1 MGEVN
6 PDDTK
11 PTVQLTEIDR
21 LFPFYFIVDEG
32 MSIIKKGPSLEKIL
46 SFSNE
51 STNAFHSIFYIIK
64 PKSNAHPD
72 FVYLK
77 SIASKFV
84 LIGIQGL
91 NNTILKGQFEY
102 RDQQN
107 HIVFFGSLWAEE
119 HEKLLELGL
128 TYSDFPAYDAI
139 FDIQQMTSVLKNEQE
154 DLEKLKQ
161 ELTIINHSSD
171 LFLNLHSSGLIR
183 KSSPSSRA
191 ILGYEPSEMIGLQ
204 FQDLFLD
211 SEGIDIKKEIAEIV
225 STGKS
230 KNFTTYIL
238 SKQQQK
244 IGISIS
250 LSPVINNTKNTTQI
264 ICVIRNINERLKNLE
279 EIRNLAS
286 FPNENPNPIFRIDI
300 NGKILFYNKNAKSI
314 SNVIFEGT
322 IFNINNFWSHI
333 LMLKP
338 GDKQI
343 TVDVIAN
350 DRNYSFKIIKREE
363 SEEYNVYG
371 SDITDRVETEQRAQD
386 NFNKLNNFLE
396 STNDV
401 YYLVYQKNKPKNFF
415 TSRWPLFMGFNPKA
429 SDVWEEKRE
438 CILDEYKKVYDD
450 AMREFHLNG
459 SMTVRYKVK
468 NKVSGQVRS
477 ILEEGKIKFDSN
489 LNDEVIS
496 GRLTDITASET
507 YRNQVRES
515 EERFQLITESMPVMI
530 WVSGQDNKVTYTNQ
544 ASRDFFGFD
553 LKDIP
558 NQSVFAE
565 IVHPDHRKTAIDEW
579 MLHLLAKQKCEM
591 RYLVKNKDGEYRWVY
606 EIAVPRYT
614 HENEFLGYIGTAFD
628 ITSERKMF
636 FTLEEEKRKYEMIS
650 NKSADIIFLINKD
663 GIIEYVSPSIKRILG
678 YTEKETV
685 GKYFFSLQAEGS
697 NLSIEDF
704 SQNHLG
710 IQRALSFQMQD
721 NQKELKWV
729 EAVYSNISEDE
740 LGGDKL
746 LIHVRDINEQYMAQ
760 TMVIENEAK
769 YRNLFSN
776 MNLGI
781 MEVDNEE
788 RILYV
793 NPSFERISGYSQ
805 DDLLGNKA
813 DHIFLNELS
822 EKEINLQERRN
833 RQHGKEG
840 LYEIRIKKKNGDLA
854 TWVISGAP
862 TFDMKGKVRGSI
874 GIHWDVTEIRDLET
888 KILFESVQKE
898 KELMEARLQAEEEQ
912 RDVIGRDLH
921 DGVGQML
928 AYISVYFNIL
938 KEKET
943 ISGED
948 IDKAQST
955 IKKTIEEV
963 RRLSRN
969 LAPPAIKDL
978 GFREAVIELIGSYSI
993 IPKPSF
999 KLKIYKG
1006 KDPEKFLHEHKIMM
1020 FRVLQELSSNT
1031 FKYANA
1037 NKVDI
1042 KIEQNKKGMQMLYKD
1057 DGIGFEIAT
1066 VKKGIGLK
1074 SILSRVEFYGG
1085 DVNIKTNP
1093 GEGNEVFINLPF
1105 ELTL

>member
-1 MGEVN
+1 MGEVKSN
-6 PDDTK
+6 DTK
-11 PTVQLTEIDR
+11 TTVQLPEIDR

-32 MSIIKKGPSLEKIL
+32 MSIIKKGPSLEKML
-46 SFSNE
+46 SSRHD
-51 STNAFHSIFYIIK
+51 SSDAFHNSFYIIK
-64 PKSNAHPD
+64 PKSSTYPD
-72 FVYLK
+72 FEQLK
-77 SIASKFV
+77 AICSGFV
-84 LIGIQGL
+84 LIGLHGF
-91 NNTILKGQFEY
+91 NNTLLKGQFEH
-102 RDQQN
+102 RADENQ
-107 HIVFFGSLWAEE
+107 IVFFGSLWAEE

-128 TYSDFPAYDAI
+128 TYTDFPAYDAI
-139 FDIQQMTSVLKNEQE
+139 FDIQQMKSVLKNEQE
-154 DLEKLKQ
+154 DMERLKQ
-161 ELTIINHSSD
+161 EITIINHSSD

-183 KSSPSSRA
+183 KSSPSA
-191 ILGYEPSEMIGLQ
+191 KEMLGYEPSEMIGMQ
-204 FQDLFLD
+204 FQDLLLD
-211 SEGIDIKKEIAEIV
+211 SQAFDIKKEITEII

-230 KNFTTYIL
+230 KNYTTYL
-238 SKQQQK
+238 VSKLHQEV
-244 IGISIS
+244 GSSIS
-250 LSPVINNTKNTTQI
+250 LSPVLNSTKNTTQI
-264 ICVIRNINERLKNLE
+264 ICVIRNVTERLKNIE

-286 FPNENPNPIFRIDI
+286 FPNENPNPIFRIDF
-300 NGKILFYNKNAKSI
+300 NGKILFNNQNATLI
-314 SNVIFEGT
+314 SNVIYEGT
-322 IFNINNFWSHI
+322 IFNIKNFWTHLLTI
-333 LMLKP
+333 RPRENQL
-338 GDKQI
+338 
-343 TVDVIAN
+343 TVDLIAN
-350 DRNYSFKIIKREE
+350 NRNYSFKIIKRKEFD
-363 SEEYNVYG
+363 EYNVYG
-371 SDITDRVETEQRAQD
+371 SDITDRIETEQRAQD
-386 NFNKLNNFLE
+386 NFNRLNNFLE

-401 YYLVYQKNKPKNFF
+401 YYLIYQKNKSKNFF
-415 TSRWPLFMGFNPKA
+415 TSRWPLFMGFNPKVG
-429 SDVWEEKRE
+429 DVWEEKRD
-438 CILDEYKKVYDD
+438 CILDEFKKVYDD
-450 AMREFHLNG
+450 AIREFQLNG

-468 NKVSGQVRS
+468 NKVSGQIRW

-496 GRLTDITASET
+496 GRLTDITASEN

-530 WVSGQDNKVTYTNQ
+530 WVSGQDNKVSYTNQ

-553 LKDIP
+553 LKEVPD
-558 NQSVFAE
+558 QSGFAE
-565 IVHPDHRKTAIDEW
+565 VVHPDHRKTAIDDW

-591 RYLVKNKDGEYRWVY
+591 QYLVKNKHGEYRWVY
-606 EIAVPRYT
+606 EMAVPRFT

-636 FTLEEEKRKYEMIS
+636 YTLEEEKRKYEMIS
-650 NKSADIIFLINKD
+650 NKSADIIFLINKE

-678 YTEKETV
+678 FTEKETI
-685 GKYFFSLQAEGS
+685 GKSFFSLQSADS
-697 NLSIEDF
+697 TISIEDF
-704 SQNHLG
+704 SENHLG
-710 IQRALSFQMQD
+710 TQRALSFQMQD
-721 NQKELKWV
+721 KQKELKWI
-729 EAVYSNISEDE
+729 EAVYSNFSEDE

-781 MEVDNEE
+781 MEVDNDE

-793 NPSFERISGYSQ
+793 NPSFERISGYDQ
-805 DDLLGNKA
+805 DELLGNKA
-813 DHIFLNELS
+813 DTIFLTDLS
-822 EKEINLQERRN
+822 EKEINIQERRN

-862 TFDMKGKVRGSI
+862 TFDLKGKVRGSI
-874 GIHWDVTEIRDLET
+874 GIHWDVTDIRDLET

-943 ISGED
+943 INAED

-955 IKKTIEEV
+955 IKKTIDEV

-978 GFREAVIELIGSYSI
+978 GFREAAIELIASYSI

-999 KLKIYKG
+999 NLKIYKG

-1031 FKYANA
+1031 FKYAKA
-1037 NKVDI
+1037 DKVDI
-1042 KIEQNKKGMQMLYKD
+1042 KIDQNKKGMQMLYKD
-1057 DGIGFEIAT
+1057 DGIGFEMAT

-1085 DVNIKTNP
+1085 EVKIKTKP
-1093 GEGNEVFINLPF
+1093 GEGIEVFINLPF
-1105 ELTL
+1105 ELSL

>member
-1 MGEVN
+1 MGEVRHS
-6 PDDTK
+6 DTK
-11 PTVQLTEIDR
+11 PTVQLPEIDK
-21 LFPFYFIVDEG
+21 LFPFYFIVDKS

-46 SFSNE
+46 SFSDE
-51 STNAFHSIFYIIK
+51 STNAFHSIFFIIK
-64 PKSNAHPD
+64 PKSSPPFD
-72 FVYLK
+72 FEYLK
-77 SIASKFV
+77 SILSGFV
-84 LIGIQGL
+84 LIGIHGL
-91 NNTILKGQFEY
+91 NNTILKGQLEH
-102 RDQQN
+102 RVKENQ
-107 HIVFFGSLWAEE
+107 IVFFGSLWAEE
-119 HEKLLELGL
+119 HEKLIELGL

-139 FDIQQMTSVLKNEQE
+139 FDIQQMKSVLKNEQE

-191 ILGYEPSEMIGLQ
+191 IIGYEPSEMIGLQ

-211 SEGIDIKKEIAEIV
+211 SEGIDIKKEIAEII

-264 ICVIRNINERLKNLE
+264 IGVIRNINERLKNLE

-286 FPNENPNPIFRIDI
+286 FPNENPNPIFRIDF
-300 NGKILFYNKNAKSI
+300 NGKILFNNSYASSI
-314 SNVIFEGT
+314 TTVIFEGA
-322 IFNINNFWSHI
+322 IFDINDIWNHI
-333 LMLKP
+333 LQTKQREN
-338 GDKQI
+338 QI
-343 TVDVIAN
+343 TVDLIAN
-350 DRNYSFKIIKREE
+350 NRNYSFKIVKRKEID
-363 SEEYNVYG
+363 EYNVYG
-371 SDITDRVETEQRAQD
+371 SDVTDRVETEQRAQD
-386 NFNKLNNFLE
+386 NFTKLNNFLE

-401 YYLVYQKNKPKNFF
+401 YYLIYQKNKTKNFF
-415 TSRWPLFMGFNPKA
+415 TSRWPLLMGFNPKA
-429 SDVWEEKRE
+429 GDLWEEKRD

-468 NKVSGQVRS
+468 NKVSGQIRW
-477 ILEEGKIKFDSN
+477 ILEEGKIKFDST

-530 WVSGQDNKVTYTNQ
+530 WVSGQDNKVSYTNQ

-553 LKDIP
+553 LKDVP
-558 NQSVFAE
+558 DQSVFAE
-565 IVHPDHRKTAIDEW
+565 VVHPDHRKTAIDDW

-591 RYLVKNKDGEYRWVY
+591 QYLVKNNHGEYRWVF
-606 EIAVPRYT
+606 EMAVPRFT
-614 HENEFLGYIGTAFD
+614 HEQEFLGYIGTAFD

-636 FTLEEEKRKYEMIS
+636 YTLEEEKRKYEMIS
-650 NKSADIIFLINKD
+650 NKSADIIFLINKE

-685 GKYFFSLQAEGS
+685 GKFFFSLQADDS
-697 NLSIEDF
+697 NISITDF
-704 SQNHLG
+704 SENHLG
-710 IQRALSFQMQD
+710 TQRALSFQMQD

-740 LGGDKL
+740 VGGDKL
-746 LIHVRDINEQYMAQ
+746 LIHVRDINEQYIAQ

-781 MEVDNEE
+781 MEVDNDE

-793 NPSFERISGYSQ
+793 NPSFERISGYTQ
-805 DDLLGNKA
+805 DELLGNRA
-813 DHIFLNELS
+813 DTIFLTELS
-822 EKEINLQERRN
+822 EKEIYLQERRN

-840 LYEIRIKKKNGDLA
+840 LYEIKIKKRNGELA
-854 TWVISGAP
+854 TWIISGAP
-862 TFDMKGKVRGSI
+862 TFDLKGKVRGSI

-943 ISGED
+943 ITTDD
-948 IDKAQST
+948 IDKAQTT

-978 GFREAVIELIGSYSI
+978 GFREAVIELIASYSI

-999 KLKIYKG
+999 NLKIYKG
-1006 KDPEKFLHEHKIMM
+1006 KDPEKFMHEHKIMM

-1042 KIEQNKKGMQMLYKD
+1042 KIEQNKKGMQMLYQD
-1057 DGIGFEIAT
+1057 DGIGFEMAT

-1085 DVNIKTNP
+1085 DVKIKTKP
-1093 GEGNEVFINLPF
+1093 GEGIEVFINLPF
-1105 ELTL
+1105 ELKL